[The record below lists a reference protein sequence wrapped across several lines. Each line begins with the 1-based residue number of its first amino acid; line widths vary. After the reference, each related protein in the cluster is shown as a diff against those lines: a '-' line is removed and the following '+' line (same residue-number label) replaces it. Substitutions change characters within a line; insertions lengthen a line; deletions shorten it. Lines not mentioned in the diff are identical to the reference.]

1 MKDIKKIDLP
11 PKNTSQSTIYRIK
24 KSIKKAMPGAIKTCI
39 LIVSITVSISLL
51 MVFFKYFNIM
61 PYIANRLSPIFNK
74 IGLPG
79 EAALAYVSGYF
90 VNPYAAISV
99 AASLDLDYKAWTI
112 LGVMVMCSHNMVTE
126 TTIQKKTGTSAWRM
140 IIERTASA
148 FILAYILNLLMPE
161 TASKISTTISSLNT
175 LSLVELLKYWILDTI
190 ELTIKMII
198 IIVGL
203 SILQKFLAE
212 FGIIEILSKIFSP
225 ILKIFGLHKKT
236 SLLWIITNT
245 LGISYGAGIILEEV
259 KNEKMDQKEVNLLN
273 THIAISHSNIEDI
286 ILFTTMGGVWYIM
299 LLTRWILALILVWGY
314 RLQYHI
320 TDIIKK
326 SI

>member
-1 MKDIKKIDLP
+1 MKDTNKTDLP
-11 PKNTSQSTIYRIK
+11 LEKISQSIIYRIK
-24 KSIKKAMPGAIKTCI
+24 KSIKEAMPGAIKTCI
-39 LIVSITVSISLL
+39 LIVSITVGISLII
-51 MVFFKYFNIM
+51 VFFKYFDIM
-61 PYIANRLSPIFNK
+61 PWIADKLSPIFNK

-90 VNPYAAISV
+90 VNPYAAVSV

-112 LGVMVMCSHNMVTE
+112 LGVMVLCSHNMITE

-148 FILAYILNLLMPE
+148 FILAYILNLVIPE
-161 TASKISTTISSLNT
+161 TTSKIGTTISGPNT
-175 LSLVELLKYWILDTI
+175 LSLVELLKSWVLDTLK
-190 ELTIKMII
+190 LTIKMIS

-212 FGIIEILSKIFSP
+212 FGIIKILSKIFSP
-225 ILKIFGLHKKT
+225 LLKIFGLDKNT
-236 SLLWIITNT
+236 SFLWIISNT
-245 LGISYGAGIILEEV
+245 LGIAYGAGIILEEA
-259 KNEKMDQKEVNLLN
+259 KNGKMNQKEVNLLN
-273 THIAISHSNIEDI
+273 THIAISHSNIEDL

-299 LLTRWILALILVWGY
+299 LLMRWILSLILVWGY

-326 SI
+326 Q